1 MLLTAALAICL
12 QAAAPAAAAE
22 PPRRLVFAARTSL
35 QWSVLS
41 GVPSGELGLF
51 LGSSIRPRQGR
62 RGRSWKAA
70 LGYELALTVGG
81 ADRGTAFL
89 SWGGNYGLA
98 YHRHHFAA
106 LGYGGPNERLFYQ
119 FGGGVMLWRSTPMAL
134 EAEARLG
141 VVLGPKRRDRLQ
153 GVVGGEARIVGI
165 LSGIPLPHFG
175 IFAGICVL

>member
-1 MLLTAALAICL
+1 MLLATTLALCL
-12 QAAAPAAAAE
+12 QAAPAPASE
-22 PPRRLVFAARTSL
+22 PPRRLVFAARTSV

-51 LGSSIRPRQGR
+51 LGSSIRPRLSR
-62 RGRSWKAA
+62 RGRPWKTA

-81 ADRGTAFL
+81 ADRATAFL
-89 SWGGNYGLA
+89 SWAGNYGLA

-119 FGGGVMLWRSTPMAL
+119 LGGGVMLWRSTPMAL
-134 EAEARLG
+134 DAEARLG
-141 VVLGPKRRDRLQ
+141 VVLGPRRRDRLR
-153 GVVGGEARIVGI
+153 GVVGGEVRIVGI

-175 IFAGICVL
+175 LFAGLFVL